1 VSIAI
6 YFDQF
11 NVKQI
16 INSTRCKTGTNVH
29 ATFIRTFRIARGGRY
44 THIYIYICLSGKTEH
59 VYYSIGHCSLAN
71 TYVCLLLI
79 ELHYNVFEH
88 KFIFQEHVVIS
99 TGQRFNICSSILS

>member
-1 VSIAI
+1 M
-6 YFDQF
+6 
-11 NVKQI
+11 
-16 INSTRCKTGTNVH
+16 CKTGTNVH
-29 ATFIRTFRIARGGRY
+29 ATFIRSFVMLEGEDTY
-44 THIYIYICLSGKTEH
+44 THTYIYIYICLSGKTEH